1 MPMPSTAPRSR
12 HLQVPTRS
20 ELVEK
25 AKARLSAPR
34 SLMTLLL
41 MATGGAGFLASYGLL
56 QLGMDR
62 MALRYPLA
70 VGIAYL
76 VFFLLLRLWISLQR
90 DEEWSEN
97 AVDLAGDAVEAGLNG
112 IGSPGRVPSGGGGS
126 FGGAGASASFD
137 APMPVASSSSGI
149 DLPDLDVDLDDN
161 LWILWIVM
169 AVIAAVAA
177 VVFGTVAYV
186 INMAPILLA
195 EVLVDGVLLA
205 SLYKRLKGP
214 EPEYWAFGA
223 IKRTWIPA
231 LIVAFTFL
239 IAGLAIQDMYP
250 QARSIGEVWTTAPR
264 SSDQR

>member
-1 MPMPSTAPRSR
+1 MPVLRF
-12 HLQVPTRS
+12 Q
-20 ELVEK
+20 
-25 AKARLSAPR
+25 
-34 SLMTLLL
+34 MTLLL

-62 MALRYPLA
+62 MALRYPLS

-90 DEEWSEN
+90 EPEEWSEN
-97 AVDLAGDAVEAGLNG
+97 AVDLAGEAVEAGLDG
-112 IGSPGRVPSGGGGS
+112 LGSLGRVPSRGGGS

-137 APMPVASSSSGI
+137 APIPVASSSPGF
-149 DLPDLDVDLDDN
+149 DLPDVDVDLDDN
-161 LWILWIVM
+161 LFWVVL

-177 VVFGTVAYV
+177 VVVGTVAYV
-186 INMAPILLA
+186 IYLAPILFA

-205 SLYKRLKGP
+205 SLYKRLKMGP

-231 LIVAFTFL
+231 LIVAFTFF

-250 QARSIGEVWTTAPR
+250 QARSIGGVWTTAPR